1 MSSRSASTPSASCC
15 SSIIQP
21 RTTSCRTSTSG
32 DSREM
37 TSTSMSSDGTWPALK
52 PWWMLY
58 VMTRNVP
65 GERGSD
71 GACDRGG
78 DATRIAPRKSER
90 AGSEAEPDE
99 HHAELRRAGGL
110 GAEPK
115 AARER
120 DLRAV
125 RGTRLRHEKQGRQ
138 TDEREPAPE
147 VRPRP
152 RACPRHSGDT
162 GREKDERGNE
172 NKRSGERGIHV
183 YQRDRAKRRA
193 QHEVGAER
201 ERQRH
206 RERRRAIGGPRGGE
220 QPEPP

>member
-1 MSSRSASTPSASCC
+1 MSRRSASTPSASCC

-58 VMTRNVP
+58 VMTRNVLV
-65 GERGSD
+65 GSLD
-71 GACDRGG
+71 GGDRGG

-90 AGSEAEPDE
+90 AGSEAEPDQ

-125 RGTRLRHEKQGRQ
+125 RGTGLRHEKQGRQ

-183 YQRDRAKRRA
+183 YQGDRAKRRA
-193 QHEVGAER
+193 QHELGAER
-201 ERQRH
+201 DRH
-206 RERRRAIGGPRGGE
+206 GHGERRRAIGGPRGVE
-220 QPEPP
+220 QPQPP